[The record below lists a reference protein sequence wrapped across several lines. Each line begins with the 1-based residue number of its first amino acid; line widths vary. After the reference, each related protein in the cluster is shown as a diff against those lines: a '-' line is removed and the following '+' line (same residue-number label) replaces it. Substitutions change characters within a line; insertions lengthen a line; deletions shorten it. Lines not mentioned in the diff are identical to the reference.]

1 MGKPLNEHE
10 ETIMTNDPHQYVAS
24 LQLPELEPEARMLAV
39 RPRGAARGA
48 APLTAVTDRP
58 SAALIKGQV
67 TAFSGNLSGQD
78 KQDVEYTT
86 LAAQLNSDVVVPDN
100 QSFEQMQAWFAN
112 YSKVMSNLGWVMSFN
127 WEKYQAGSQGLS
139 VDAVILQVLA
149 AVASENGAAIAKAAL
164 DAIGKLP
171 QEGGRIKL
179 FNNSTMGDRA
189 GKFLLGVAAKENEAI
204 SLAFGAFAMDYKTR
218 DTTVLWFNWK
228 SSDVS
233 IYKDQKVATFNQD
246 YYAKGARNKLED
258 KMRDHAAAY
267 VEDLDLGF

>member
-1 MGKPLNEHE
+1 LNEHE